1 MPNTARLTTCSDFPS
16 VEASGSGEAALADG
30 GTMTRQVPTD
40 NVETKHVETLY
51 HDILKEVHVLDP
63 AVGSGA
69 FLLAAQDV
77 LVDIYMQCI
86 E

>member
-1 MPNTARLTTCSDFPS
+1 MSRRTIHPYLLDQLNDTVDAEYSEIDDVFGFPS

-51 HDILKEVHVLDP
+51 NDILKEVRP
-63 AVGSGA
+63 
-69 FLLAAQDV
+69 
-77 LVDIYMQCI
+77 
-86 E
+86 